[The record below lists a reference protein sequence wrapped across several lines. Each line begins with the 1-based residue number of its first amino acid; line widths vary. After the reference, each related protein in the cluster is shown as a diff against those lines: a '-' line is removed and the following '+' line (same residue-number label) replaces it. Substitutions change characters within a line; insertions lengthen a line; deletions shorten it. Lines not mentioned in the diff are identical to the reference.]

1 MKKLSFFL
9 LSFTAPFYLAQ
20 QAGDVA
26 SIEQKLDLTPQG
38 VINFIA
44 GNLGEQNAPDFTNYL
59 NGFNVG
65 LKGYKIT
72 YYTKNENN
80 VLVKATGLL
89 MYPNVNYKLSTVV
102 SDHGTTDSRH
112 NVPSNLKGAL
122 SAGFVV
128 ELSYVLNGYILMAPD
143 YVGMGSGDGVHPY
156 VDYATEASATIDFV
170 TAANKV
176 LGQLGIKRYN
186 EYFLAGYSQGAH
198 AAMSTLKRLSISNP
212 DNLKFKYAYMGD
224 GPYDFSGV
232 TLNKGVLEKDIYPFT
247 SFLANVLHTCNNT
260 GYRTYNSSISE
271 VISAEYLDKY
281 NYHVVQD
288 NGGLLWGPVIWR
300 NLFTPSFV
308 SDVTNNPNNKLR
320 QCMKPKDV
328 YDWYN
333 KTPMTLGHSTVD
345 LAIPPENTSKT
356 ISVQRGYYSWWDLDK
371 YKLDSF
377 YWGPLGHV
385 GGIVPFVLASNAK
398 FNTLRSGGLFNQ
410 WAVITSKQAGNS
422 GQIIESKANNPLYSS
437 QIKPDLGN
445 MQLLEITDFNQEKT
459 SAKSVTEN
467 NLANLQDGIY
477 LLKVQEN
484 NENKLIPYI
493 KNTPQQIAE
502 NEIIQSENNGVLKL
516 KINQDELSA
525 IHIFDEKRNLVKTI
539 SQSQYVENNGIS
551 LQDLENQN
559 YTFEIATQFYNLQ
572 FNKMITGHS
581 SESKTDIFAQGRQ
594 IIARSVGDIK
604 NISIY
609 SISGAL
615 VVQQD
620 VNRSL
625 FESKALESGVYLAQ
639 ITLADGKIINK
650 KIKL

>member
-20 QAGDVA
+20 QAGDVV

-38 VINFIA
+38 VISFIA
-44 GNLGEQNAPDFTNYL
+44 GNLGEQNTPDFTNYL
-59 NGFNVG
+59 NGFNLG

-80 VLVKATGLL
+80 ALVKATGLL

-102 SDHGTTDSRH
+102 SDHGTTDNRH

-122 SAGFVV
+122 GAGFVV

-212 DNLKFKYAYMGD
+212 ENLKFKYAYMGD

-232 TLNKGVLEKDIYPFT
+232 TLNKGVLEKDLYPFT

-260 GYRTYNSSISE
+260 GYRTYNSNISE

-281 NYHVVQD
+281 NNHVVQD

-300 NLFTPSFV
+300 KLFTSGFV
-308 SDVTNNPNNKLR
+308 SDVTNNPDNKLR

-356 ISVQRGYYSWWDLDK
+356 ISVQRGYYPWWDLDK

-410 WAVITSKQAGNS
+410 WAMITSKQAGNDQMIKS
-422 GQIIESKANNPLYSS
+422 GEGNSLYSS
-437 QIKPDLGN
+437 QIKPATGD
-445 MQLLEITDFNQEKT
+445 MKLLEITDFNKEKAT
-459 SAKSVTEN
+459 TKPGTESS
-467 NLANLQDGIY
+467 LAGLQDGVY
-477 LLKVQEN
+477 LLKVQES
-484 NENKLIPYI
+484 NENRLIPYI
-493 KNTPQQIAE
+493 KSTPQQVTE
-502 NEIIQSENNGVLKL
+502 SEIVQSENNGILKL
-516 KINQDELSA
+516 KISPDELSA
-525 IHIFDEKRNLVKTI
+525 VHIFDEKRNFIKTV
-539 SQSQYVENNGIS
+539 SQSQYTENSGIS
-551 LQDLENQN
+551 LQDLENRN
-559 YTFEIATQFYNLQ
+559 YTFEIVTQFYHLQ
-572 FNKMITGHS
+572 FNKMIVNR
-581 SESKTDIFAQGRQ
+581 SESKTDIFARGSL
-594 IIARSVGDIK
+594 IIARSAGDIK

-615 VVQQD
+615 IVQQD

-625 FESKALESGVYLAQ
+625 FESKALESGVYLVQ

-650 KIKL
+650 KIKI

>member
-20 QAGDVA
+20 QAGDVV

-44 GNLGEQNAPDFTNYL
+44 SNLGEQNSPDFTNYL

-156 VDYATEASATIDFV
+156 VDYATEAGATIDFV

-260 GYRTYNSSISE
+260 GYRAYNSSISE

-385 GGIVPFVLASNAK
+385 GGIAPFVLASNAK

-410 WAVITSKQAGNS
+410 WAVITSKQAGNND
-422 GQIIESKANNPLYSS
+422 QIMKSNNPLYSS

-467 NLANLQDGIY
+467 NLAGLQDGIY

-493 KNTPQQIAE
+493 KNTPQQVTE

-525 IHIFDEKRNLVKTI
+525 IHIFDEKRNLVKTV
-539 SQSQYVENNGIS
+539 SQSQYAENNGIS

-572 FNKMITGHS
+572 FSKMITGHS
-581 SESKTDIFAQGRQ
+581 SESKTDIFSQGRQ
-594 IIARSVGDIK
+594 IIARSAGDIK

-620 VNRSL
+620 VNRSQ
-625 FESKALESGVYLAQ
+625 FESKPLESGVYLAQ

>member
-1 MKKLSFFL
+1 MRKITTFL
-9 LSFTAPFYLAQ
+9 LGLTAPFYFSQ
-20 QAGDVA
+20 QAGDVVSA
-26 SIEQKLDLTPQG
+26 EQKLDLTPQG
-38 VINFIA
+38 VINFISY
-44 GNLGEQNAPDFTNYL
+44 NLGDQDAPEFASYL
-59 NGFNVG
+59 NSFNVG

-89 MYPNVNYKLSTVV
+89 MYPNVPFKLSTVV
-102 SDHGTTDSRH
+102 SDHGTTDSRN
-112 NVPSNLKGAL
+112 NVPSNFKGAL
-122 SAGFVV
+122 TAGFVV

-143 YVGMGSGDGVHPY
+143 YVGMGTGDGVHPY
-156 VDYATEASATIDFV
+156 VDYATEAGATIDFI

-176 LGQLGIKRYN
+176 LSQQGIKRYD

-212 DNLKFKYAYMGD
+212 NNIKFKYAYMGD

-260 GYRTYNSSISE
+260 GYKTYNNNISE

-300 NLFTPSFV
+300 KLFTTNFV
-308 SDVTNNPNNKLR
+308 NDVTNNPNNKLR

-356 ISVQRGYYSWWDLDK
+356 IDVQRGYYAWWDLNK

-385 GGIVPFVLASNAK
+385 GGILPFTLASNAK
-398 FNTLRSGGLFNQ
+398 FNTLRSGGLLNE
-410 WAVITSKQAGNS
+410 WAIAGSIFGKQSAEKTSEK
-422 GQIIESKANNPLYSS
+422 PVLLSS

-445 MQLLEITDFNQEKT
+445 MQLVEITDFNKEKAQSRT
-459 SAKSVTEN
+459 ASEQ
-467 NLANLQDGIY
+467 NLSTLKDGVY
-477 LLKVQEN
+477 LLKVSEN
-484 NENKLIPYI
+484 NENKIIPYI
-493 KNTPQQIAE
+493 KNTPKEVPE
-502 NEIIQSENNGVLKL
+502 NEIIQSANSSVLQL
-516 KINQDELSA
+516 KVNQDELTA
-525 IHIFDEKRNLVKTI
+525 VNVFDENKTLIKSI
-539 SQSQYVENNGIS
+539 SQKQYREAGGINV
-551 LQDLENQN
+551 QDLENKN
-559 YTFEIATQFYNLQ
+559 YTFEVVTLYYNLQ
-572 FNKMITGHS
+572 FSKAFGGTLS
-581 SESKTDIFAQGRQ
+581 SENNADIFTQKQQ
-594 IIARSVGDIK
+594 IIAKAGNDIK

-615 VVQQD
+615 IVQQE
-620 VNRSL
+620 VNRPQ
-625 FESKALESGVYLAQ
+625 FESRNLEPGIYLVQ
-639 ITLADGKIINK
+639 VTLSNGKVINK
-650 KIKL
+650 KVKL

>member
-1 MKKLSFFL
+1 MKKITTL
-9 LSFTAPFYLAQ
+9 LLGLAAPFYFAQ
-20 QAGDVA
+20 QAGDLV
-26 SIEQKLDLTPQG
+26 SVEQKLDLTPQG
-38 VINFIA
+38 VANFIA
-44 GNLGEQNAPDFTNYL
+44 NNLGEQNAPDFVNYL

-80 VLVKATGLL
+80 NLVKATGLL
-89 MYPNVNYKLSTVV
+89 MFPNVGFKLSTVV

-112 NVPSNLKGAL
+112 NVPSNFKGVL
-122 SAGFVV
+122 TAGFVV

-143 YVGMGSGDGVHPY
+143 YVGMGTGEGVHPY
-156 VDYATEASATIDFV
+156 VDYATEAGATIDFV

-176 LGQLGIKRYN
+176 LAQLGVKRYD

-198 AAMSTLKRLSISNP
+198 AAMSTLKKLSISNP
-212 DNLKFKYAYMGD
+212 TNLKFKYAYMGD

-232 TLNKGVLEKDIYPFT
+232 TLNKGVLEKDFYPFT
-247 SFLANVLHTCNNT
+247 AFLANVLHSCNNT
-260 GYRTYNSSISE
+260 GYKTYNTSVSE
-271 VISAEYLDKY
+271 VISAEYLDRY

-300 NLFTPSFV
+300 QLFTSNFIN
-308 SDVTNNPNNKLR
+308 DVTNNPNNKLR

-356 ISVQRGYYSWWDLDK
+356 IEVQRGYYPWWDLNK

-398 FNTLRSGGLFNQ
+398 FNTLRSGGLLNQ
-410 WAVITSKQAGNS
+410 WAIAGSIFGKQSAYALSKTD
-422 GQIIESKANNPLYSS
+422 PLSSS

-445 MQLLEITDFNQEKT
+445 MQLIEITDFNQEKAVNR
-459 SAKSVTEN
+459 SAAN
-467 NLANLQDGIY
+467 RNLSSLKNGIY
-477 LLKVQEN
+477 LLKVAEN
-484 NENKLIPYI
+484 NEEKLIPYI
-493 KNTPQQIAE
+493 KNTPTEIAE
-502 NEIIQSENNGVLKL
+502 NEIIQSENNAVLQL
-516 KINQDELSA
+516 KVNPQELSSVY
-525 IHIFDEKRNLVKTI
+525 IFDENKNLVKTI
-539 SQSQYVENNGIS
+539 SSEQYQNNGGID
-551 LQDLENQN
+551 LRDLENKN
-559 YTFEIATQFYNLQ
+559 YIFEVVTPFYHLQ
-572 FNKMITGHS
+572 FKKSIDLGVSGSTS
-581 SESKTDIFAQGRQ
+581 DIYAQNRQ
-594 IIARSVGDIK
+594 IKARSGDIIK

-615 VVQQD
+615 VLQQE
-620 VNRSL
+620 VNQSL
-625 FESKALESGVYLAQ
+625 FESKNLEPGVYLVQ
-639 ITLADGKIINK
+639 ISLTSGKMIHK